1 MAIKNRLSRPTICR
15 YETLYDVDIVV
26 ADDKVT
32 LEQLNKQFKYYRS
45 KYLRTVVN
53 SEKTRAE
60 AAIREL
66 KSQIIHVLVWVHIE
80 LADLS
85 SISGTSFLFIE

>member
-1 MAIKNRLSRPTICR
+1 M
-15 YETLYDVDIVV
+15 
-26 ADDKVT
+26 
-32 LEQLNKQFKYYRS
+32 
-45 KYLRTVVN
+45 N

-66 KSQIIHVLVWVHIE
+66 KSQIIHVLDWVHIE

-85 SISGTSFLFIE
+85 SISGASFFVLLNSNVQRVSVVARQDSGDGGGVGLAVSSGNCCHCRVIIVS